1 MRSVRLVVAVSAA
14 MLVSAGVAVAPAS
27 SAEPSKGSGL
37 HACAGKPITVVSG
50 TKVDGKKVNA
60 GTYSLTVEGMSCKRA
75 RQVIGLAIDRDA
87 IIREVYE
94 LTTDRPG
101 DGVALELVDDQGT
114 DKAADDRRL
123 RLVEAVGSTVNI
135 VNAAERAF
143 TVGVLRG
150 SGTTG
155 SVAPGQVLQVTGDDS
170 SSSVDVSVA
179 IFVGTG
185 PLTPVPPRLE
195 ASSWPA
201 GRRSV
206 GVHNLQP
213 ACLFTSLEVG
223 QQLVCPAPGAT
234 FTITRVDNDTTP
246 RPGSSNRYQYDVTLN
261 PL

>member
-75 RQVIGLAIDRDA
+75 RQVIGLAIDRDE

-155 SVAPGQVLQVTGDDS
+155 SVAAQAWMCRWR
-170 SSSVDVSVA
+170 SSSVPVLSRPSHRGWRRA
-179 IFVGTG
+179 AGRQAVGRWGCTTCSRHACSRPWRSG
-185 PLTPVPPRLE
+185 
-195 ASSWPA
+195 SSSYARHP
-201 GRRSV
+201 GRRSRSRESTTTRRR
-206 GVHNLQP
+206 GRDRP
-213 ACLFTSLEVG
+213 TATS
-223 QQLVCPAPGAT
+223 
-234 FTITRVDNDTTP
+234 TT
-246 RPGSSNRYQYDVTLN
+246 
-261 PL
+261 